1 MVVMA
6 KPVLPPDEVDVFR
19 GEVRD
24 GADAAVEGGRADR
37 ARCRSVQNLALGE
50 ADAGVD
56 VAEHEEEVGLGSVW
70 ALLGPDGVE
79 VVADLLPDDVELRGV
94 ETSHRLHLR
103 LSALV
108 PALAL
113 RLATHRER
121 AERLV
126 VVGLATASLAAC
138 NARPPYLIMRLLRED
153 RSEQFD
159 RAHQEKQGGAWL
171 GLGERGVGT

>member
-1 MVVMA
+1 MA
-6 KPVLPPDEVDVFR
+6 KPVLPPDEVDVF
-19 GEVRD
+19 GDDVGD
-24 GADAAVEGGRADR
+24 GADAAVEGGRADAARR
-37 ARCRSVQNLALGE
+37 ACVQELRLAE

-56 VAEHEEEVGLGSVW
+56 VAVEAEEVGLRPIW

-94 ETSHRLHLR
+94 EAGHGLHLR
-103 LSALV
+103 LGALV

-113 RLATHRER
+113 RLAAHRER

-138 NARPPYLIMRLLRED
+138 HTRLPCLTRRLLRRED
-153 RSEQFD
+153 RRE
-159 RAHQEKQGGAWL
+159 
-171 GLGERGVGT
+171 